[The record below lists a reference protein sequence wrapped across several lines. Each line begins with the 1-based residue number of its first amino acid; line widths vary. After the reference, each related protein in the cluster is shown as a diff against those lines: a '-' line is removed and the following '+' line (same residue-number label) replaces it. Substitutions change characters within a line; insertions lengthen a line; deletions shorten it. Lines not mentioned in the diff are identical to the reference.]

1 MDISSLRIDDRCSLH
16 FLPDVDGETNRDKS
30 LHQRCCRAADLRQY
44 ESDLISSSFLSSAF
58 LCEAAHLPLY
68 TLDNNL
74 VVCQRLQSDYC
85 HGRRGPEHPVSCF
98 SPTSSPLPSRFYDDC
113 KGSDMTFQEKR
124 QMRTPCFYSI
134 VPSDQHCR
142 SLNSL
147 HDVFYKSNSLTKLK
161 TDLLRS
167 RPKQEGKRWKYV
179 SWTRSRLLQF
189 K

>member
-1 MDISSLRIDDRCSLH
+1 MIGTAFTSCQTWR
-16 FLPDVDGETNRDKS
+16 KS
-30 LHQRCCRAADLRQY
+30 LPQRCCRAADLRQY
-44 ESDLISSSFLSSAF
+44 ESGLISSSFLSSAF

-147 HDVFYKSNSLTKLK
+147 HDVFLQ
-161 TDLLRS
+161 
-167 RPKQEGKRWKYV
+167 KQLADKAQDRFSAQQTE
-179 SWTRSRLLQF
+179 T
-189 K
+189 